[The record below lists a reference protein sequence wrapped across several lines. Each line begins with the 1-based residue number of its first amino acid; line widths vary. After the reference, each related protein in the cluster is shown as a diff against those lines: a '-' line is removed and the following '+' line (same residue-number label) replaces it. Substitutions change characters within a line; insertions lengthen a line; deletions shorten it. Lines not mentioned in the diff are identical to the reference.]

1 MIACHKQSIS
11 LYCLF
16 LTIFLSLLVCFLLF
30 YFQDKEKANKQEEQT
45 KVVLTMQAI
54 SEQERPAQRIIEP
67 NQVSVWKIQIPRIG
81 LEAPIRETTS
91 LQTMKKAVGHFEISS
106 KWDGNVCLAAHNRG
120 NEYGFFQKINLLQK
134 GDKIFYQTEKGRR
147 IYEVNLKQQIQKTNW
162 YYLQDTK
169 QNQLTLITC
178 VKNEPNKRI
187 CIQAK
192 QVNG

>member
-1 MIACHKQSIS
+1 MIACHKQHVS

-16 LTIFLSLLVCFLLF
+16 LTIFLFLLSCFFLF
-30 YFQDKEKANKQEEQT
+30 YFQEKGKTNKQEEQT
-45 KVVLTMQAI
+45 KMVLTMQAI
-54 SEQERPAQRIIEP
+54 SQQEQPEQRIIEP
-67 NQVSVWKIQIPRIG
+67 NQVSAWKIQIPRIG
-81 LEAPIRETTS
+81 LEAPIRESTT
-91 LQTMKKAVGHFEISS
+91 LQTMKKAVGHFETSS

-120 NEYGFFQKINLLQK
+120 NGYGFFQEISLLQK
-134 GDKIFYQTEKGRR
+134 GDRIFYQTEKGRR
-147 IYEVNLKQQIQKTNW
+147 TYEVSLKQQIQKTNW

-178 VKNEPNKRI
+178 VKNKPNKRI

>member
-1 MIACHKQSIS
+1 MIACHKQNVS

-16 LTIFLSLLVCFLLF
+16 LTIFLFLISCFFLF
-30 YFQDKEKANKQEEQT
+30 YFQEEGKANKQEEQT
-45 KVVLTMQAI
+45 KMVLTMQAI
-54 SEQERPAQRIIEP
+54 SQQEQPEQRMIEP

-81 LEAPIRETTS
+81 LEAPIRETTTP
-91 LQTMKKAVGHFEISS
+91 QTMKKAVGHFEISS

-120 NEYGFFQKINLLQK
+120 NGYGFFQEISLLQK
-134 GDKIFYQTEKGRR
+134 GDRIFYQTEKGRR
-147 IYEVNLKQQIQKTNW
+147 TYEVSLKQQIQKTNW

>member
-1 MIACHKQSIS
+1 MIACHKQNVS

-16 LTIFLSLLVCFLLF
+16 LTIFLFLLSCFFLF
-30 YFQDKEKANKQEEQT
+30 YFQEKGKTNKQEEQT
-45 KVVLTMQAI
+45 KMVLTMQAI
-54 SEQERPAQRIIEP
+54 SQQEQPEQRMIEP

-81 LEAPIRETTS
+81 LEAPIRETTTP
-91 LQTMKKAVGHFEISS
+91 QTMKKAVGHFETSS

-120 NEYGFFQKINLLQK
+120 NGYGFFQEISLLQK
-134 GDKIFYQTEKGRR
+134 GDRIFYQTEKGRR
-147 IYEVNLKQQIQKTNW
+147 TYEVSLKQQIQKTNW